1 MGAEKGPRL
10 VSYVATAIVFGEKM
24 WGRRMDGCYQMWIVM
39 NSSRTKKGFTLIE
52 LMLVVIIIGVLAA
65 MVMPRLFGRSEQAR
79 IAAAKADINASIA
92 LALDLFETDI
102 GHYPHSFDE
111 LMQKGSNPDT
121 WKGPYLKKK
130 PVDPWGRPYDY
141 KLESDG
147 KNYKLCSKG
156 PDESANGD
164 DICNDSQV

>member
-1 MGAEKGPRL
+1 MYAAADIPDQFDSQ
-10 VSYVATAIVFGEKM
+10 VIQAAIVGTAFYMLSLQKPALMGGCMK
-24 WGRRMDGCYQMWIVM
+24 RR
-39 NSSRTKKGFTLIE
+39 RGFTLIE